1 MAQKIQILFIDAADR
16 VDLRLPA
23 LSVGDVVMESARHAV
38 SMRGTPG
45 CAPRTGPLL
54 PRSAPGTA
62 GL

>member
-1 MAQKIQILFIDAADR
+1 MGAADR